1 MSRLDDELRMAFRRE
16 QPSPDFTDQVL
27 KQIARQPAPRVRWWR
42 TLAALFQPPKLRWVA
57 IGATAAL
64 LVAIGAAQYA
74 RLHPAVIEDSGKVA
88 DAGEPKPEA
97 GGNTAVGAGGVK
109 APEIVPEA
117 PAPKL
122 EPKPHRNFN
131 HRVVAVSN
139 RTRNNAPPG
148 VRVVNPEAEAAK
160 EKVMLALYITNTM
173 LSDAQRAISDADKP
187 QR

>member
-16 QPSPDFTDQVL
+16 QPSPDFTDRVL
-27 KQIARQPAPRVRWWR
+27 KQVARQPAPRVRWWQ

-74 RLHPAVIEDSGKVA
+74 RLHPAVIDENGKFA
-88 DAGEPKPEA
+88 TAPTPES
-97 GGNTAVGAGGVK
+97 GGNTGGASRPDPREG
-109 APEIVPEA
+109 

-122 EPKPHRNFN
+122 EPKPRRNFN
-131 HRVVAVSN
+131 HRLVAVSN
-139 RTRNNAPPG
+139 RTRNNARPG
-148 VRVVNPEAEAAK
+148 IQVVNPEAEAAK
-160 EKVMLALYITNTM
+160 EQVMLALQIASTT
-173 LSDAQRAISDADKP
+173 LGDAQKAIRDDGDKP